1 MPILKSHFNLQQAEA
16 VGETVE
22 AEAVA
27 LIEVVAEEETIV
39 GPEDREVVAVAGEPV
54 DHSEKVIII
63 KIEPY

>member
-1 MPILKSHFNLQQAEA
+1 M
-16 VGETVE
+16 GETVA

-27 LIEVVAEEETIV
+27 LIGEVAEEETIV